1 LKVWPPK
8 EKAVQYQCQEHV
20 VGVVGERRRQE
31 GEVAGDARV
40 GAGDATRRI
49 EDRVGRAAAIV
60 AGLRQHLHG
69 AALDRSRAA
78 DIDAVGLARRIGLD
92 LVGRARHLDVGA
104 VHGQQADRVAGR
116 QGARVDHVTADR
128 AVAAQGPGRTH
139 RDVASDA
146 AVHRQGAGQHRGAT
160 GVGIVAGEVERAQ
173 ALLAEAA
180 GASDLRRQRGVGAA
194 VGRERA
200 GAQRDRAAGAR
211 QRPHRLGVA
220 VEVERAAIDRQRA
233 AREERCPETQLQG
246 AGIHRRA
253 AAIGAGAGQDQRA
266 AARHGEAA
274 GAADGA
280 GQGERRAGHWE

>member
-1 LKVWPPK
+1 MASRICGPCVVLRPAMAFSTVAKSPLAVGEVWSSTRPTAFWLKVWPPK

-104 VHGQQADRVAGR
+104 V
-116 QGARVDHVTADR
+116 
-128 AVAAQGPGRTH
+128 
-139 RDVASDA
+139 
-146 AVHRQGAGQHRGAT
+146 
-160 GVGIVAGEVERAQ
+160 
-173 ALLAEAA
+173 
-180 GASDLRRQRGVGAA
+180 
-194 VGRERA
+194 
-200 GAQRDRAAGAR
+200 
-211 QRPHRLGVA
+211 
-220 VEVERAAIDRQRA
+220 
-233 AREERCPETQLQG
+233 
-246 AGIHRRA
+246 
-253 AAIGAGAGQDQRA
+253 
-266 AARHGEAA
+266 
-274 GAADGA
+274 
-280 GQGERRAGHWE
+280 